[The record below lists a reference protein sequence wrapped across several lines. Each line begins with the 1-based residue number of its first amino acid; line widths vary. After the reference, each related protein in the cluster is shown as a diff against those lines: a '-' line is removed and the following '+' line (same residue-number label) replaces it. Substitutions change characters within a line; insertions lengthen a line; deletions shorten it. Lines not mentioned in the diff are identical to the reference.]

1 MKFYFAPME
10 GVTGYIY
17 RNIHHSYFPNVD
29 KYFTPFIVANQSV
42 SFKTRELQDIKPEH
56 NQGMNVVPQILTNNA
71 HDFIQTSKKIKEF
84 GYDEINLNLGCPS
97 GTVVA
102 KGKGSGFLARKEELN
117 RFLEEVFNAN
127 VTKISI
133 KTRIGLDNPDEF
145 QDLMLIF
152 NQYPLEELIIHP
164 RIQKDFYKNTP
175 NLTVFSEGL
184 STSKHEVCYNGDIFT
199 VNDYKNF
206 IVKYPQV
213 NAIMLGRGIIANPA
227 LIQEI
232 TSGVG
237 LDKRVLKEFH
247 ERLVIEYKRILS
259 GDRDVLFKMK
269 EVWHYW
275 AYMFTD
281 DEKYRKKIRKAERF
295 SVYER
300 AVENLFFEQEIK
312 KGAGYLS

>member
-281 DEKYRKKIRKAERF
+281 DEKYRKKIRKASDFRIMKERSKTYF
-295 SVYER
+295 SNKR
-300 AVENLFFEQEIK
+300 
-312 KGAGYLS
+312 